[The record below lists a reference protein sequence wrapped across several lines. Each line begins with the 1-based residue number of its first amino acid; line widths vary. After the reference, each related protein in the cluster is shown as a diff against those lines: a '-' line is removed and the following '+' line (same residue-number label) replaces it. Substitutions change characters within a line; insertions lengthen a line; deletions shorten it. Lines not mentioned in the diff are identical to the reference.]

1 MFPPLAL
8 RSRRLGAARPR
19 VRARARLSAYR
30 ARLVAIERR
39 DASRRDDLCRRG
51 APTIGDRNCGQR
63 ATIARTPRRTA
74 RRTRGARDG

>member
-19 VRARARLSAYR
+19 VRASARLSAYR

-39 DASRRDDLCRRG
+39 DASRPDDLCRRG
-51 APTIGDRNCGQR
+51 APTIGDR

>member
-51 APTIGDRNCGQR
+51 APTIGDR

>member
-30 ARLVAIERR
+30 ARLVAFERR

-51 APTIGDRNCGQR
+51 APTIGDR

>member
-39 DASRRDDLCRRG
+39 DASRRDASRRDDLCRRG
-51 APTIGDRNCGQR
+51 APTIGDR

>member
-1 MFPPLAL
+1 MFPPIAL

-51 APTIGDRNCGQR
+51 APTIGDR

>member
-51 APTIGDRNCGQR
+51 APTIGDRPRRR
-63 ATIARTPRRTA
+63 APIARTPRRTA

>member
-51 APTIGDRNCGQR
+51 APTIGDR

-74 RRTRGARDG
+74 GRTRGARDG